1 MLLIVQFCIKQLQSS
16 RCLLDIVG
24 CLPRPQASSYARAR
38 GKVVPAHVV
47 SSGALGPC
55 TLTGHASQ
63 PLFKSLGMRQ
73 VGCCAA
79 NRASLYAH
87 IRKMMVNNGK

>member
-1 MLLIVQFCIKQLQSS
+1 M
-16 RCLLDIVG
+16 G

-38 GKVVPAHVV
+38 GKVALAHVV
-47 SSGALGPC
+47 SSSALGPC

-63 PLFKSLGMRQ
+63 PLFKSLGTRQ

-87 IRKMMVNNGK
+87 IGKMMVNNGK